1 MKVKQKGLLL
11 VLSGPSGVG
20 KGTVCRAL
28 LENEPSL
35 RLSVSATTRSPR
47 PGEIDGVDYFFL
59 DDNVFKK
66 MIADGELLEYAVVYN
81 HFYGTPLPF
90 VRESLESGQ
99 DIILEIDIQGALQVK
114 EKYPQA
120 ILIFIS
126 PPSKGDLRK
135 RLFSRGADAREV
147 IEKRLCC
154 ASGEMKLADHYDYIV
169 VNDQVKRAVEQ
180 VRSVITAEKCRP
192 HNLKP
197 FLGSFD

>member
-1 MKVKQKGLLL
+1 M
-11 VLSGPSGVG
+11 
-20 KGTVCRAL
+20 

-99 DIILEIDIQGALQVK
+99 DIILEIDIRGHCRLK
-114 EKYPQA
+114 KNT
-120 ILIFIS
+120 
-126 PPSKGDLRK
+126 RK
-135 RLFSRGADAREV
+135 QF
-147 IEKRLCC
+147 
-154 ASGEMKLADHYDYIV
+154 
-169 VNDQVKRAVEQ
+169 
-180 VRSVITAEKCRP
+180 
-192 HNLKP
+192 
-197 FLGSFD
+197 